1 MVHLDK
7 LKQLTSTK
15 YSGVKSVKKQ
25 IHLALEPRFLDNIKF
40 GILKHLNT
48 HLHEYFPEVSGV
60 LLGYEDVKLKKST
73 GALYTDQ
80 PHIHVD
86 IQGIFFVFC
95 PSPGSFLVGT
105 VNKKSAGHV
114 GVLVHDT
121 INASI
126 LKTDSIAAKSW
137 VGSKVVVGKSV
148 KFKVLSVSY
157 SKNRLVLLGDLNP
170 ESVHVGDI
178 GTVVQIIEEVSELDG
193 DSEPDSGLENENQKQ
208 KQQDLVVTENVNG
221 ESSGSKRKAEDEVE
235 DEVERKRRK
244 KAEKKA
250 RKERER
256 LERSNQM
263 GNGHDGPGDSPDES
277 KDDTQKLSK
286 SAGSSFTPL
295 LAPDLLNLKTPK
307 SKEKSLIM
315 SPKTPKENFELP
327 EGFKI
332 IEKKTEKNS
341 WKIYQGPD
349 GKNYR
354 SMAEIK
360 RRIEGSVFDEKK
372 LADTVE
378 FVATD
383 WNCSEKGDLGSDK
396 AKFYSA
402 DFKDFPKSDLYFVDI
417 KPSKDGVDTSKTNEV
432 STAAVAVVD
441 NTFTGSSS
449 LNGTHEDS
457 TDNKEKKKKKK
468 KKNKHKETTLEC

>member
-7 LKQLTSTK
+7 LKQLTTTK

-25 IHLALEPRFLDNIKF
+25 IHLALEPIFLDNIKF
-40 GILKHLNT
+40 GILKHLNN

-126 LKTDSIAAKSW
+126 LKTDSVSVKSW
-137 VGSKVVVGKSV
+137 VGAKVGVGKTV

-157 SKNRLVLLGDLNP
+157 SKNRLVLLGDLTE
-170 ESVHVGDI
+170 ESMHVGDK
-178 GTVVQIIEEVSELDG
+178 GAVVEIIEEVSELDG
-193 DSEPDSGLENENQKQ
+193 DSEHDSGIENGIQKEKQLE
-208 KQQDLVVTENVNG
+208 LAAIVNG

-256 LERSNQM
+256 LEKSKQI
-263 GNGHDGPGDSPDES
+263 GNGHGGPGDSSDEL
-277 KDDTQKLSK
+277 KDNTPKSSK
-286 SAGSSFTPL
+286 SSGSSFTPL
-295 LAPDLLNLKTPK
+295 LAPDLLGLKTPK

-315 SPKTPKENFELP
+315 SPKTPRENFDLP
-327 EGFKI
+327 EGFKV

-360 RRIEGSVFDEKK
+360 RHIESSIFDEKK
-372 LADTVE
+372 LADTIE

-383 WNCSEKGDLGSDK
+383 WNCTEKGGLGTDK
-396 AKFYSA
+396 DKFYSA
-402 DFKDFPKSDLYFVDI
+402 DFKDFPKSDLYYVDI
-417 KPSKDGVDTSKTNEV
+417 KPSKTEVNTSKTV
-432 STAAVAVVD
+432 DVPTAAVAVVD
-441 NTFTGSSS
+441 NSLTGSSS
-449 LNGTHEDS
+449 LNGTLENS

-468 KKNKHKETTLEC
+468 KKNKHKEATLE

>member
-7 LKQLTSTK
+7 LKQLTTTK

-40 GILKHLNT
+40 GILKHLNN

-86 IQGIFFVFC
+86 IQAIFFVFC
-95 PSPGSFLVGT
+95 PSPGSYLLGT

-126 LKTDSIAAKSW
+126 LKTDSDSMKSW
-137 VGSKVVVGKSV
+137 AGAKVSVGKTV

-157 SKNRLVLLGDLNP
+157 SKNRLVLLGDLNQ
-170 ESVHVGDI
+170 ESMHVGDV
-178 GTVVQIIEEVSELDG
+178 GAVVEIIEEVSELDV
-193 DSEPDSGLENENQKQ
+193 DSEYDSGIENGNQKK
-208 KQQDLVVTENVNG
+208 KQQDPVATEIVNG
-221 ESSGSKRKAEDEVE
+221 EVSGSKRKAEDDVE
-235 DEVERKRRK
+235 DEVERKRRR

-250 RKERER
+250 KKERER
-256 LERSNQM
+256 LEGSNQM
-263 GNGHDGPGDSPDES
+263 ANGNGGKGDSNDEL
-277 KDDTQKLSK
+277 KDVTPKPNIS
-286 SAGSSFTPL
+286 SSSSFTPL
-295 LAPDLLNLKTPK
+295 LAPDLLALKTPK
-307 SKEKSLIM
+307 SKEKSLIA
-315 SPKTPKENFELP
+315 SPKTPRENFELP
-327 EGFKI
+327 EGFKV
-332 IEKKTEKNS
+332 IEKKTEKKS

-360 RRIEGSVFDEKK
+360 RHIDSCTFDEKK
-372 LADTVE
+372 LADTIE
-378 FVATD
+378 FVSTD

-396 AKFYSA
+396 EKFYSA
-402 DFKDFPKSDLYFVDI
+402 NFKDFPKSELYFVDI
-417 KPSKDGVDTSKTNEV
+417 KPRKTVVEISETIEV
-432 STAAVAVVD
+432 PAAAVTVVD

-457 TDNKEKKKKKK
+457 TDKIEKKKKKK
-468 KKNKHKETTLEC
+468 KKNKHKEATLE